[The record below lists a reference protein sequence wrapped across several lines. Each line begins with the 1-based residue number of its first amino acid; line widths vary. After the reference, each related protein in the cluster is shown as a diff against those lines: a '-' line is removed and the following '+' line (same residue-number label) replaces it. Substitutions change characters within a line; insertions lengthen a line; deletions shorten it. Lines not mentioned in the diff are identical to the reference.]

1 MDPSRTPYTLE
12 LLSIAQTLANLVEMR
27 FKYALRCKRP
37 FEYSAQIQPMIW
49 TPPHAS
55 LPSGH
60 STESFTMA
68 RLLWLLMREVGKYP
82 YNDIEFGKML
92 MRQAARIAINRTVA
106 GLHFPV
112 DSIAGCVLGLTLAAY
127 LYARC
132 GSPNAF
138 PVEFTGWLFDGAVFS
153 GDEDFFWNHLYGVVD
168 DTQQKV
174 DPWVTQIA
182 ADPATISA
190 GSALLRWLWE
200 RAKEEWA

>member
-1 MDPSRTPYTLE
+1 
-12 LLSIAQTLANLVEMR
+12 
-27 FKYALRCKRP
+27 
-37 FEYSAQIQPMIW
+37 
-49 TPPHAS
+49 
-55 LPSGH
+55 
-60 STESFTMA
+60 MA